1 MTTFLW
7 VIVAFIVSV
16 LVARY
21 NQSNK
26 LFWQL
31 FTAFIVG
38 IAGTHIYNKVTTND
52 ESYVDSVVA
61 PSQEFHCT
69 SATAMLP
76 VTEVSNEAESR
87 KLHSVSSDS
96 NITDSDYAELVVS
109 NDRGLVNNPV
119 SAKGYNNHVI
129 KICYTHTSTPV
140 DSIKIYNKSFSAQQT
155 VNQ

>member
-1 MTTFLW
+1 MTTFFW
-7 VIVAFIVSV
+7 IVVAFIVSV

-31 FTAFIVG
+31 FTAFVVG
-38 IAGTHIYNKVTTND
+38 IAGTHIYNKLTND

-76 VTEVSNEAESR
+76 VTEASNETESR
-87 KLHSVSSDS
+87 KLHPMSSDS

-109 NDRGLVNNPV
+109 NDHGLVNNPV

-140 DSIKIYNKSFSAQQT
+140 DSIKIYNKSFSAQQIK
-155 VNQ
+155 NK